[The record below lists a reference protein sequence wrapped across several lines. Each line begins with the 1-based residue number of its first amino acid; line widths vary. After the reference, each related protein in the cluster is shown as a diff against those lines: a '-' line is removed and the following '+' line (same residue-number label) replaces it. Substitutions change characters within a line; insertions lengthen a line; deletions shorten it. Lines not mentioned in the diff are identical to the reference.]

1 VDQDITDRP
10 AGTTPGFAT
19 SRPSPPAPPKL
30 QRGLFGAATAD
41 HAGTR
46 RVISEPII
54 YLVEDDSAVAA
65 SLGALLHAD
74 GLAVRHFRSAD
85 EFLEEVDGLPPGC
98 VLTDI
103 HMAGMNGIEGLQ
115 ELRERG
121 IKWPAIVMTGSLDE
135 DAESLSRACGA
146 VEFLTKPFG
155 REDLQRAIR
164 AALPMVQD
172 G

>member
-1 VDQDITDRP
+1 M
-10 AGTTPGFAT
+10 
-19 SRPSPPAPPKL
+19 
-30 QRGLFGAATAD
+30 TAD
-41 HAGTR
+41 EAGTR
-46 RVISEPII
+46 RVISGTTI
-54 YLVEDDSAVAA
+54 YLVEDDPAVAA
-65 SLGALLHAD
+65 SLRALLQAD
-74 GLAVRHFRSAD
+74 GLDVHHFYTAD

-103 HMAGMNGIEGLQ
+103 HMSGMNGIEGLQ

-121 IKWPAIVMTGSLDE
+121 IEWPAIVMTGSLDE
-135 DAESLSRACGA
+135 DAEALSRACGA

-164 AALPMVQD
+164 TALSMLQR